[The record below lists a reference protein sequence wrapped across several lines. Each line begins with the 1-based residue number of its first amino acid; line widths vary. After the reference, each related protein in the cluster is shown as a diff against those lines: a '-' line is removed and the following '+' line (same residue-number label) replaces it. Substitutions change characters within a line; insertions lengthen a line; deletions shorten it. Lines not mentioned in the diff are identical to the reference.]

1 MCYKQENCPH
11 WGIACRHF
19 SVHTERVG
27 SIKNMYDIYTCI
39 YKFTVNSVQNFFF
52 LTLDI
57 SDIRAIPGFVT
68 SCNRGET
75 YATQSDVRRT

>member
-1 MCYKQENCPH
+1 MGELH
-11 WGIACRHF
+11 VDII

-27 SIKNMYDIYTCI
+27 SINNMYDI
-39 YKFTVNSVQNFFF
+39 YKFTVNYVQIFF

-57 SDIRAIPGFVT
+57 SDIRAIPGLVT